1 MIIAGSGRMYDAQRP
16 MKRTLLLEHASA
28 VLIERPVATRRL
40 LRSALHN
47 IGLREMRELDQVPEN
62 GAETDLLHAVD
73 LIVVDVS
80 EEDHAGARLVANIRR
95 RVAAFN
101 PFITTIATSFAAT
114 SSVINVAVNAGTDG
128 ILLKPFSQQQMY
140 DQVLNLIERRRPFVV
155 TANYIGPERRSRA
168 GINQGPAIDVP
179 NTLRD
184 KLVKGRTYSHAEAT
198 ASIESAWGRVSREF
212 SLRGAVQILYLI
224 RLAKAA
230 IEDPTQDDVGRELA
244 RLRDTAKDLLTRI
257 AETQLREIAA
267 ELTDWITHRLDVR
280 LGVGNAVALDKIT
293 RLTATLSC
301 LLGSLQT
308 PEELILQADRAVMEH
323 RMRLAAA
330 AAAIAGEEAP

>member
-1 MIIAGSGRMYDAQRP
+1 MYDLQRP

-47 IGLREMRELDQVPEN
+47 IGLREMRELDQVPEH
-62 GAETDLLHAVD
+62 GAETELLHAVD
-73 LIVVDVS
+73 LVVVDVS
-80 EEDHAGARLVANIRR
+80 EEDQAGAKLVSNIRR
-95 RVAAFN
+95 RIAAFN

-114 SSVINVAVNAGTDG
+114 SKVINVAVNAGTDG

-140 DQVLNLIERRRPFVV
+140 DQVLNLIERRRPFIV
-155 TANYIGPERRSRA
+155 TANYIGPERRPGARNGASA
-168 GINQGPAIDVP
+168 AQSIDVP

-184 KLVKGRTYSHAEAT
+184 KLVKGRHYNHGEAT
-198 ASIESAWGRVSREF
+198 AEIESAWGRVNREF

-230 IEDPTQDDVGRELA
+230 IEDPTQEDVGRELG

-257 AETQLREIAA
+257 AEAQLREIAA
-267 ELTDWITHRLDVR
+267 ELTDWVTHRLDIR
-280 LGVGNAVALDKIT
+280 LGVGNAVALEKIT
-293 RLTATLSC
+293 HLTATLAC

-308 PEELILQADRAVMEH
+308 PEELILQADRAVFDY
-323 RMRLAAA
+323 RARQAAA
-330 AAAIAGEEAP
+330 AVAASGNGEASS